1 MDIDTTNDSLKGDG
15 TIPQMV
21 TSGLPGLSGLA
32 KTVGR
37 DERKRILRALKN
49 EERREATKAAE
60 VSQVLKGSKRLG
72 RKPTKHVDEVLFFSP
87 MV

>member
-1 MDIDTTNDSLKGDG
+1 VDIDTTNDSLKGDG
-15 TIPQMV
+15 TISQMV

-37 DERKRILRALKN
+37 GERKRVLRALKN

-60 VSQVLKGSKRLG
+60 VSQVLTGSVRVG
-72 RKPTKHVDEVLFFSP
+72 RKPTKHADEVLFFSP
-87 MV
+87 IV